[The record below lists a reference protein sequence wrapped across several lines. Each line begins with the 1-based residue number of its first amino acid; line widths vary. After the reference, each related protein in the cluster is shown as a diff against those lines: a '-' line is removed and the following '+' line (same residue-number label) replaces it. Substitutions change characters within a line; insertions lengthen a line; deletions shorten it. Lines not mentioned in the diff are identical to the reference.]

1 MAQITYGEA
10 EAPGWKGLYR
20 VGGWAALLAAFV
32 FRRNLGAE
40 VKLFGSLGVPGLP
53 AQQPVDAAGWFALLR
68 SNRLL
73 GVALLDVFDPVNYAL
88 VALLIL
94 AIAAA
99 LRREKPAAGVIAA
112 VCGTGAAV
120 VSFASNRALPM
131 LALAGRYWVASGAD
145 RAAAL
150 DAGDALLAAPKIGVH
165 AALLLVALAGLILSL
180 AMLRNGAFSRT
191 TALVGLAAHG
201 ILLGVFPVLA
211 FAPEI
216 LALPHS
222 LAAPFIV
229 AWQIMAGLRLLRLGR
244 SGG

>member
-1 MAQITYGEA
+1 MAQVTYGEA
-10 EAPGWKGLYR
+10 AAPGWKGLYR
-20 VGGWAALLAAFV
+20 VGGWAALLAAIV
-32 FRRNLGAE
+32 IRRNLSAE
-40 VKLFGSLGVPGLP
+40 VKLFGSSRLP
-53 AQQPVDAAGWFALLR
+53 PMPVDAAGWFALLR

-73 GVALLDVFDPVNYAL
+73 GLTLLDVFDPVNYAL

-94 AIAAA
+94 ALAAA
-99 LRREKPAAGVIAA
+99 LRREKPAAGIVAA
-112 VCGTGAAV
+112 VCGIGAVV

-131 LALAGRYWVASGAD
+131 LALSGRYAAASGAE
-145 RAAAL
+145 RAAVLA
-150 DAGDALLAAPKIGVH
+150 AGDVLLAAPKTGAHV
-165 AALLLVALAGLILSL
+165 ALLLVALAGLILSL
-180 AMLRNGAFSRT
+180 AMLRSGTFNRA
-191 TALVGLAAHG
+191 TALVGIAAHG

-211 FAPEI
+211 FAPGL